1 MCWYLMIVIQKVG
14 ELQLNKYESTSLLIK
29 GNKKV
34 TQVHIINIKRLN

>member
-1 MCWYLMIVIQKVG
+1 MCWYFIQKVG
-14 ELQLNKYESTSLLIK
+14 DVQLNKYKSTSLFIK

>member
-14 ELQLNKYESTSLLIK
+14 DVQLNKYKSTSLFIK

-34 TQVHIINIKRLN
+34 TQVHIMNIKRLN